1 MHSLIVGMTESG
13 KTSLAKN
20 IARRLSNHGA
30 PVMVLDIL
38 GSRWEGANY
47 TTSDI
52 NEFMDYVK
60 QARDCYIF
68 IDESGEVGKLA
79 KEFYW
84 LATRSRHYGHSVF
97 FITQRSNQ
105 MKPIIRAQCRQL
117 FLFCSAKND
126 CKILYEDFNY
136 AELLEANN
144 LPQGT
149 FFHAQRFGTCKKIK
163 LF

>member
-1 MHSLIVGMTESG
+1 VHSLIVGMTESG
-13 KTSLAKN
+13 KTSLAKQ
-20 IARRLSNHGA
+20 IALKLQKQGA
-30 PVMVLDIL
+30 PTMVLDIL
-38 GSRWEGANY
+38 GSEWEGANY
-47 TTSDI
+47 QTSNIHD
-52 NEFMDYVK
+52 FMEYVQ

-79 KEFYW
+79 SEFYW

-105 MKPIIRAQCRQL
+105 MKPIIRSQCRQL

-136 AELLEANN
+136 KELLEGNN
-144 LPQGT
+144 LAQGT